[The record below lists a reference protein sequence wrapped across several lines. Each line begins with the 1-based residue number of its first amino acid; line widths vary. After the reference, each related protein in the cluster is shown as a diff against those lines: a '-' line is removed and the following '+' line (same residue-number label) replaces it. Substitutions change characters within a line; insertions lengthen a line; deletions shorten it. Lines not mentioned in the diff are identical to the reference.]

1 MQPVDQDTLQSMDEN
16 NKEWVEAWRKAVLK
30 PNSKTKF

>member
-1 MQPVDQDTLQSMDEN
+1 MDEN